1 MKNLEGK
8 TPNELLKSTQKD
20 FKKEREKW
28 IKETTQNSMVVAT
41 LIAAVVFAAAFTVPG
56 GNDQETGTP
65 IFLKSNW
72 FTVFFISDVIAMVA
86 SSTSILVFLSMF
98 MSRYTEEDFFETI
111 PSIFLIGLTALFTSI
126 VSMMVVFCA
135 ACFLIYRSARPW
147 APVLSIT
154 LASTSV
160 ASVLL
165 LRFDLL
171 EESAQISMYISRSLL
186 YYKCRLFFYQKMPIG
201 GWLSRKYEMQVKRK
215 GRKIVEGS
223 MDNKEG

>member
-1 MKNLEGK
+1 MRKKNKEGI
-8 TPNELLKSTQKD
+8 TPNELLKSTQRT
-20 FKKEREKW
+20 FKKDREKW
-28 IKETTQNSMVVAT
+28 IKDTTQNSMVVAT

-65 IFLKSNW
+65 IFLKMNW
-72 FTVFFISDVIAMVA
+72 FTVFFISDVMAMVA

-147 APVLSIT
+147 APVLAIT

-160 ASVLL
+160 TSILL

-171 EESAQISMYISRSLL
+171 KESAQISIYIFRSLL
-186 YYKCRLFFYQKMPIG
+186 DKCRLFFYQLKIPIG
-201 GWLSRKYEMQVKRK
+201 GMAQ
-215 GRKIVEGS
+215 
-223 MDNKEG
+223 

>member
-1 MKNLEGK
+1 VVVPLPYLRMKNLDGM
-8 TPNELLKSTQKD
+8 TPNELLKLTQKD
-20 FKKEREKW
+20 FKKEREMW

-135 ACFLIYRSARPW
+135 ACFLIYRSARSW
-147 APVLSIT
+147 APVLSIA

-160 ASVLL
+160 TSVLL

-186 YYKCRLFFYQKMPIG
+186 YYKCRLLFYQKMPIG
-201 GWLSRKYEMQVKRK
+201 GWLSRKYEMQVK
-215 GRKIVEGS
+215 
-223 MDNKEG
+223 